1 MGISTTLYYLTVVV
15 FILSLIAQLRVTST
29 FRKYSKTICKSG
41 LTGYDLAIALL
52 KKHNIGNIKVRRTKG
67 KLTDHFDPMALEVRL
82 SEEVYSSN
90 SVAALG
96 VAAHEI
102 GHVLQHFNGFLPYR
116 IRTAIFPVVSF
127 GSRLAI
133 PIFFMGLIF
142 SARSFLLVGI
152 ILFLAIV
159 LFQIIT
165 LPVEFNASQRA
176 LKELEEEHFL
186 QSEELDMAGAV
197 LKAAALTYVANTI
210 GTVLQLLRLIAIARN
225 GKK

>member
-1 MGISTTLYYLTVVV
+1 MEISTTLYYLTIVV

-41 LTGYDLAIALL
+41 LTGCDLAIALL
-52 KKHNIGNIKVRRTKG
+52 KRYNIGNIIVRRTKG

-165 LPVEFNASQRA
+165 LPVEFNASRRA
-176 LKELEEEHFL
+176 LKELEEHFL

-210 GTVLQLLRLIAIARN
+210 GTVLQLLRLIAIARD

>member
-1 MGISTTLYYLTVVV
+1 MEISTTLYYLTIVV

-41 LTGYDLAIALL
+41 LTGCDLAIALL
-52 KKHNIGNIKVRRTKG
+52 KRYNIGNIKVRRTKG

-165 LPVEFNASQRA
+165 LPVEFNASRRA
-176 LKELEEEHFL
+176 LKELEEHFL

-210 GTVLQLLRLIAIARN
+210 GTVLQLLRLIAIARD

>member
-1 MGISTTLYYLTVVV
+1 MEISTTLYYLTIVV

-41 LTGYDLAIALL
+41 LTGCDLAIALL
-52 KKHNIGNIKVRRTKG
+52 KRYNIGNIKVRRTKG

-142 SARSFLLVGI
+142 FARSFLLVGI

-165 LPVEFNASQRA
+165 LPVEFNASRRA
-176 LKELEEEHFL
+176 LKELEEHFL

-210 GTVLQLLRLIAIARN
+210 GTVLQLLRLIAIARD

>member
-1 MGISTTLYYLTVVV
+1 MGISTTLYYLTIVV

-41 LTGYDLAIALL
+41 LTGCDLAIALL
-52 KKHNIGNIKVRRTKG
+52 KRYNIGNIKVRRTKG

-165 LPVEFNASQRA
+165 LPIEFNASRRA
-176 LKELEEEHFL
+176 LKELEEHFL

-210 GTVLQLLRLIAIARN
+210 GTVLQLLRLIAIARD

>member
-1 MGISTTLYYLTVVV
+1 MGISTTLYYLTIVV

-41 LTGYDLAIALL
+41 LTGCDLAIALL
-52 KKHNIGNIKVRRTKG
+52 KRYNIGNIKVRRTKG

-142 SARSFLLVGI
+142 FARSFLLVGI

-165 LPVEFNASQRA
+165 LPVEFNASRRA
-176 LKELEEEHFL
+176 LKELEEHFL

-210 GTVLQLLRLIAIARN
+210 GTVLQLLRLIAIARD